1 MVPRSILRSSVLNL
15 IGLGAPVLVGIVTIP
30 SLIANLGTERFAFL
44 SLAWT
49 IVGYFGFLDLGLGR
63 ATTRAVSSAADGPE
77 AEATAALVWAGN
89 RLLLR
94 IGLLGALVVF
104 CGAAWFGT
112 NFARVPALKPELA
125 GTYAAVALCVPLVT
139 LTSGLK
145 GILEGL
151 HRFDLVNALRA
162 PLGIAN
168 FAGPWLVSLMT
179 SRLDVCLYALLAV
192 RLLGALA
199 YWAVTRR
206 VYPPPSHTTTATPP
220 SIRPLLA
227 EGGWLTLSSV
237 IGPFMVSFDRFV
249 VAAMLGV
256 AAVAF
261 YSAPAEVVSRFGI
274 LPTALATVLFPS
286 FAHTLS
292 RDRDRVAPL
301 LGRSF
306 RLLFAA
312 SFPLYAVVIGLAPEW
327 MHWWL
332 GGEFEIRS
340 TSVLQILAL
349 GAFINGLAFV
359 PSAFLQSAGRA
370 RLTARFHAIQLPLY
384 IGMVV
389 ALTKSYGLTGTAI
402 AWTVRAA
409 LDCAL
414 LLVAASYTLH
424 PSSVGGSIPRARYA
438 LLLLGLITMSFLS
451 GTNTIFRA
459 GTTGLLV
466 MLWLVLASRDLPV
479 RALVQNLRRGGSS
492 EPSWDVNSGAGGL

>member
-1 MVPRSILRSSVLNL
+1 MLNL
-15 IGLGAPVLVGIVTIP
+15 IGFGAPILVGISTIP
-30 SLIANLGTERFAFL
+30 SLIANLGTERFALL

-77 AEATAALVWAGN
+77 METTAALVWAGN
-89 RLLLR
+89 RLLFA
-94 IGLLGALVVF
+94 IGLLGALFVLG
-104 CGAAWFGT
+104 GAAWFGAR
-112 NFARVPALKPELA
+112 FAPGALKPELA
-125 GTYAAVALCVPLVT
+125 GTYVAVALCVPLVT

-168 FAGPWLVSLMT
+168 FAGPWLVSLVT
-179 SRLDVCLYALLAV
+179 SRLDACLYALLAA
-192 RLLGALA
+192 RLVGALA
-199 YWAVTRR
+199 YWAVARR
-206 VYPPPSHTTTATPP
+206 LYPIRPHPTGARSP

-237 IGPFMVSFDRFV
+237 IGPFMVSFDRFL

-256 AAVAF
+256 ATVAF

-286 FAHTLS
+286 FAHTLR
-292 RDRDRVAPL
+292 RDRDSVAPL
-301 LGRSF
+301 FGGSF

-312 SFPLYAVVIGLAPEW
+312 SFPLYVVVIGLGPEW
-327 MHWWL
+327 MRWWL

-359 PSAFLQSAGRA
+359 PSVFLQSAGRA
-370 RLTARFHAIQLPLY
+370 RLTAQFHAIELPLY
-384 IGMVV
+384 IGSVV
-389 ALTKSYGLTGTAI
+389 ALTTWYGLTGTAI
-402 AWTVRAA
+402 AWTARAA
-409 LDCAL
+409 LDFAL
-414 LLVAASYTLH
+414 LMFATGETLH
-424 PSSVGGSIPRARYA
+424 PASIGRSLPLGRYA
-438 LLLLGLITMSFLS
+438 LLLLGLVTLSFVG
-451 GTNTIFRA
+451 GTSTVFRV
-459 GTTGLLV
+459 GTTGLVIL
-466 MLWLVLASRDLPV
+466 LWLLLVSRDLPLSV
-479 RALVQNLRRGGSS
+479 LRRNIRSGESS
-492 EPSWDVNSGAGGL
+492 EPSWDANSARSDQ